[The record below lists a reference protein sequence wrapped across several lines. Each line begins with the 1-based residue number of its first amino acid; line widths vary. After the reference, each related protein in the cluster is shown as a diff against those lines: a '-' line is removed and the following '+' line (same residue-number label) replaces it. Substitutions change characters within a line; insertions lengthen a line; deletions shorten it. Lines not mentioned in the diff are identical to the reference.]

1 MLPEDWT
8 AKRLSELT
16 SRIGDGIHSTPIYSE
31 NSDIFFVNGNN
42 IRGGRLELFESTKKV
57 DLLDA
62 ENHSRPIGPATLLL
76 SINGTIGSVGLY
88 QGESVVLGKSICYL
102 NPTHE
107 VNPKF
112 LFYQLQS
119 NHVQKH
125 FEAELTGTTIRNLSL
140 KTVRETLIPTPSLRE
155 QTQIVQILSTWDKS
169 IEATEQLLESSK
181 RRKKALMQQLLTGK
195 KRLPGFAGTWET
207 KSLAEVADIL
217 IGGTPSRSNPKYWDS
232 EKKTNNRWLSIA
244 NLNSDEITDTSEYLT
259 DEGVKNSNVKL
270 LPAGTIVMSFKL
282 SIGKKAILQKP
293 CYTNEAICGFVI
305 NNKDLLVTS
314 YLFHALETIDM
325 TSEVDVAIKGATLN
339 KEKLKGLLI
348 RLPER
353 DEQVAISQI
362 LDTASQEQK
371 KIELVISRLNDEKAA
386 LMQQLLTGKKRVKV

>member
-314 YLFHALETIDM
+314 YLFHAAY
-325 TSEVDVAIKGATLN
+325 SG
-339 KEKLKGLLI
+339 
-348 RLPER
+348 
-353 DEQVAISQI
+353 QI
-362 LDTASQEQK
+362 LH
-371 KIELVISRLNDEKAA
+371 
-386 LMQQLLTGKKRVKV
+386 